1 MIPVC
6 PEVLAAQLR
15 DELGAIVHAIG
26 DVLGGDIL
34 QVMFDRLGRV
44 CDELANDLY
53 SRDERLVADAVQAVL
68 AARWPEDTE
77 PPAWWWRTP
86 VGLIAAH
93 SLSRAGE
100 LSEGG

>member
-1 MIPVC
+1 MIPVS
-6 PEVLAAQLR
+6 PELLSAQLR
-15 DELGAIVHAIG
+15 DELGAVAHAIG

-86 VGLIAAH
+86 VGQIVARL
-93 SLSRAGE
+93 LSRADE
-100 LSEGG
+100 LSEGE

>member
-1 MIPVC
+1 VIPVS

-15 DELGAIVHAIG
+15 VELGAVARAVG

-34 QVMFDRLGRV
+34 QVMFDRLGGV
-44 CDELANDLY
+44 CDQLANDLY
-53 SRDERLVADAVQAVL
+53 SGDERLVPDAVQAVL

-77 PPAWWWRTP
+77 PPAWWRRRTP
-86 VGLIAAH
+86 VGMIAAR
-93 SLSRAGE
+93 S

>member
-1 MIPVC
+1 MIPGSAAAV
-6 PEVLAAQLR
+6 AAQLH
-15 DELGAIVHAIG
+15 DELGAVAHAIG

-34 QVMFDRLGRV
+34 QVMFDRLGTV

-68 AARWPEDTE
+68 VARWPEDTE

-100 LSEGG
+100 LSGGG

>member
-1 MIPVC
+1 M
-6 PEVLAAQLR
+6 LAAQLR
-15 DELGAIVHAIG
+15 VELGAVAHAVGAVIG
-26 DVLGGDIL
+26 VDL
-34 QVMFDRLGRV
+34 FDRLGRV

-86 VGLIAAH
+86 VGMIAAS
-93 SLSRAGE
+93 SLSRADE
-100 LSEGG
+100 QSEGG

>member
-1 MIPVC
+1 VIPVC

-53 SRDERLVADAVQAVL
+53 SRVADAVQAIL

-86 VGLIAAH
+86 VGMIVAR
-93 SLSRAGE
+93 SLSRADE

>member
-1 MIPVC
+1 VIPVS
-6 PEVLAAQLR
+6 PELLSAQLR
-15 DELGAIVHAIG
+15 DEMGAVAHAIG
-26 DVLGGDIL
+26 DVLGGDSL
-34 QVMFDRLGRV
+34 QVMFDRLDRV

-53 SRDERLVADAVQAVL
+53 SRDERLVADAVQCVL

-86 VGLIAAH
+86 VGMIAAS
-93 SLSRAGE
+93 SLSRVDE